1 MQNSLRQALQ
11 AQVTFEIWGMS
22 GAGAVAKKLAFLPGV
37 YDATKQITDGTSK
50 ETVIALIDPTD
61 LQNAGYAADQVADDY
76 NENLDAT
83 NGQFVRV
90 QGVGRIKYRDFLNT
104 IQRVGASVTKIVIK
118 NLAGTSNEE
127 IFDQQLEVAKT
138 VIGAKGGMDFITLQ
152 DYVLPTDFDRSKITI
167 DLSGLDENGI
177 SRALELTPEVF
188 LAMNIPANAH
198 FSIQF
203 KFNTTVSGMA

>member
-11 AQVTFEIWGMS
+11 AQVTFEIFGDS
-22 GAGAVAKKLAFLPGV
+22 TYAKKLAFLPGI
-37 YDATKQITDGTSK
+37 YDAMKQVTKGEGK
-50 ETVIALIDPTD
+50 ETYTAYIDPTD

-76 NENLDAT
+76 NSNL
-83 NGQFVRV
+83 NGTDGQYIRV

-104 IQRVGASVTKIVIK
+104 VQRVGASVTKIVIK

-127 IFDQQLEVAKT
+127 IFDQQIEVAKT
-138 VIGAKGGMDFITLQ
+138 VIGAKGGTDFITLQ

-167 DLSGLDENGI
+167 DLSGIDENGI

-188 LAMNIPANAH
+188 LAMNIPSNAH

-203 KFNTTVSGMA
+203 KFNTTASGMA